1 MRGGTGGLFVAAA
14 ITAAFVLFFPL
25 AAVGQMASLAFLI
38 VYGTVSAGHLA
49 LFVLLLGYT
58 IDTGPASTGVTLI
71 AVLVLSFVF
80 EIVYRKR
87 TGRSLALTAPPPAVR
102 SSRLLGPVIPMV
114 DGRALRLAEEEA
126 AKAKKQ
132 PKR

>member
-1 MRGGTGGLFVAAA
+1 MRGGIGGLFVAAA

-38 VYGTVSAGHLA
+38 VVRNRECGGIGRVYRNTGAKPWLLVVAVALNLA

-58 IDTGPASTGVTLI
+58 IDTGPASTWVTLI

-80 EIVYRKR
+80 EIVYRNR
-87 TGRSLALTAPPPAVR
+87 TGRSLALTAPPPA
-102 SSRLLGPVIPMV
+102 
-114 DGRALRLAEEEA
+114 AN
-126 AKAKKQ
+126 
-132 PKR
+132 